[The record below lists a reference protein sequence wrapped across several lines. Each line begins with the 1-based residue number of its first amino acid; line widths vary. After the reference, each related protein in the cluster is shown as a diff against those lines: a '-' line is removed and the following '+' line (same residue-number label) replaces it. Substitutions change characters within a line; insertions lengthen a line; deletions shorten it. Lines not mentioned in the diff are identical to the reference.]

1 MKRFYNS
8 FYALL
13 IALFIVPGNSIGQKL
28 FSQKNTALLEQS
40 VDEIMKGFTA
50 RTPGASVLIL
60 KNDTIIFQ
68 KGYGIKQVGQRGR
81 INPYTNFRL
90 ASVTK
95 QFTAASILLL
105 QQSGKMSLN
114 DPVINYLPNLPVY
127 AHSIRISHLLNHSSG
142 LPDYEDL
149 IPEAQTEQVHDAD
162 CLQLIHKA
170 DSLYFA
176 PGHAYRYSNTGYAL
190 LALIVEKISGM
201 SFAAFLD
208 SAIFKPLNM
217 QSTVAY
223 EKGISK
229 VKNRAMGHSL
239 INGNWELTDQS
250 NSSAV
255 LGDGG
260 IYSNVNDLAKWI
272 AALWNY
278 RLLPKTIQH
287 QAWSPTLFNNGQLN
301 NYGFGW
307 HVEQY
312 SKGTHPYHSGS
323 SIGFRNYLNLF
334 PEEKVMVVVL
344 TNRNSADPKTICKK
358 ISALLVE

>member
-1 MKRFYNS
+1 MKISYRC

-13 IALFIVPGNSIGQKL
+13 IALFLLPGNSNGQKL
-28 FSQKNTALLEQS
+28 ATQKNAAPLEHA
-40 VDEIMKGFTA
+40 VDEIMKGFTTH
-50 RTPGASVLIL
+50 TPGASVLIL

-68 KGYGIKQVGQRGR
+68 KGYGLKQVGQRGR
-81 INPYTNFRL
+81 IDPFTNFRL

-105 QQSGKMSLN
+105 QQNGKLSLN
-114 DPVINYLPNLPVY
+114 DPVINYLPNLPAY
-127 AHSIRISHLLNHSSG
+127 ARAVRISHLLNHSSG

-149 IPEAQTEQVHDAD
+149 IPNAQTEQVHDAD
-162 CLQLIHKA
+162 CLELIHKA
-170 DSLYFA
+170 DSLYFV
-176 PGHAYRYSNTGYAL
+176 PGDAYRYSNTGYAL
-190 LALIVEKISGM
+190 LALIVEKISGKR
-201 SFAAFLD
+201 FATFLD
-208 SAIFKPLNM
+208 SAIFKPLHM
-217 QSTVAY
+217 QHTVAY
-223 EKGISK
+223 ENGISK
-229 VKNRAMGHSL
+229 VKNRAFGHSL
-239 INGNWELTDQS
+239 INGNWEQTDQS

-278 RLLPKTIQH
+278 RLLSKNVQD
-287 QAWSPTLFNNGQLN
+287 QAWSSTLFNNRQVN

-307 HVEQY
+307 HIEKY
-312 SKGTHPYHSGS
+312 SKGFHPYHSGS

-334 PEEKVMVVVL
+334 PEEKIMVVVL
-344 TNRNSADPKTICKK
+344 TNRNSADPKTICKQ

>member
-1 MKRFYNS
+1 MKKTHS
-8 FYALL
+8 CFYAIL
-13 IALFIVPGNSIGQKL
+13 IALFLLPGNTVGQKL
-28 FSQKNTALLEQS
+28 ASRKNTAPLEHA
-40 VDEIMKGFTA
+40 VDEIMKDFTA

-60 KNDTIIFQ
+60 KNDSIIFQ
-68 KGYGIKQVGQRGR
+68 KGYGVKQIGQRSR
-81 INPYTNFRL
+81 IDPYTNFRL

-105 QQSGKMSLN
+105 QQAGKLSLN
-114 DPVINYLPNLPVY
+114 DPVVKYLPNIPTY
-127 AHSIRISHLLNHSSG
+127 ARSIRIGHLLNHSSG

-162 CLQLIHKA
+162 CLQLIRKA
-170 DSLYFA
+170 DSLYFV
-176 PGHAYRYSNTGYAL
+176 PGDAYRYSNTGYAL
-190 LALIVEKISGM
+190 LALIVEKISGR
-201 SFAAFLD
+201 SFATFLD

-217 QSTVAY
+217 RSTVAY

-278 RLLPKTIQH
+278 RLLPKSIQQ
-287 QAWSPTLFNNGQLN
+287 QAWSSTLFNNRQVN
-301 NYGFGW
+301 DYGFGW
-307 HVEQY
+307 HVEKY

-334 PEEKVMVVVL
+334 PEEKIMVVVL

-358 ISALLVE
+358 ISALFVE

>member
-1 MKRFYNS
+1 MKKKYLFL
-8 FYALL
+8 FPGLL
-13 IALFIVPGNSIGQKL
+13 VLLLLMSNANAQTMASR
-28 FSQKNTALLEQS
+28 KNVLALEQS

-50 RTPGASVLIL
+50 YTPGASVLVL

-68 KGYGIKQVGQRGR
+68 KGYGIKQVHQRSR
-81 INPYTNFRL
+81 INPSTNFRL

-105 QQSGKMSLN
+105 QQSGKLTLN
-114 DPVINYLPNLPVY
+114 DPVTMYLPGLPAY
-127 AHSIRISHLLNHSSG
+127 ARTIRIRHLLNHSSG
-142 LPDYEDL
+142 LPDYEEL
-149 IPEAQTEQVHDAD
+149 IPDGQTEQVHDAD

-176 PGHAYRYSNTGYAL
+176 PGNAYRYSNTGYAL
-190 LALIVEKISGM
+190 LALIVEKVSGK
-201 SFAAFLD
+201 SFADFLE

-217 QSTVAY
+217 QGTVAY

-229 VKNRAMGHSL
+229 VKNRAFGHSL
-239 INGNWELTDQS
+239 IRDNWELTDQS

-260 IYSNVNDLAKWI
+260 IYSNVPDLAKWI
-272 AALWNY
+272 SALWNY
-278 RLLPKTIQH
+278 RLLPRNVQQ
-287 QAWSPTLFNNGQLN
+287 QAWSGTLFNNQQVN
-301 NYGFGW
+301 DYGLGW
-307 HVEQY
+307 HVEKY

-334 PEEKVMVVVL
+334 PEEKIMVVVL
-344 TNRNSADPKTICKK
+344 TNRNSADPKTLCKK
-358 ISALLVE
+358 ISALFVE